1 MIIWIVGKKEMTELV
16 GRGILSPSLD
26 QSQMCLGRIKI
37 NLLYPEPHKKYYLNH
52 SYRQLMLLLKKK
64 NMLHVYNNIVI
75 QSTNWNNLQEKVL
88 FHIHIIPSSPIAL
101 FPKDA
106 SLIGFLYFFAEFL

>member
-1 MIIWIVGKKEMTELV
+1 
-16 GRGILSPSLD
+16 
-26 QSQMCLGRIKI
+26 
-37 NLLYPEPHKKYYLNH
+37 
-52 SYRQLMLLLKKK
+52 
-64 NMLHVYNNIVI
+64 MLHVYNNIVI

-106 SLIGFLYFFAEFL
+106 SLIDFLYFFAEFL